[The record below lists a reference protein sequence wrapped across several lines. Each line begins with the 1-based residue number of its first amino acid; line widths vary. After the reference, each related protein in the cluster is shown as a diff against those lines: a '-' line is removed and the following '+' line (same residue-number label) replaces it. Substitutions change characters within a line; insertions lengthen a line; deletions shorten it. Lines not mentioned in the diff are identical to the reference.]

1 MNTLSR
7 EAEELRFAVY
17 CLECKWLLAANYPTG
32 RERDTHDATALH
44 FEAPDAEGWA
54 EHNAISLGPLDKI
67 VHQRAEAILWS
78 RIFAYLR
85 STKRT

>member
-1 MNTLSR
+1 MTIALD
-7 EAEELRFAVY
+7 AVR
-17 CLECKWLLAANYPTG
+17 A
-32 RERDTHDATALH
+32 RQERARA
-44 FEAPDAEGWA
+44 EAPDTDGWA